1 MMTQK
6 SLCQLEKLM
15 ESLRKNADKG
25 WRSVAVVALI
35 FLTATALSVSP
46 ARAQEDREAILA
58 TVQQF
63 FDALAESD
71 TALGAAAVLLEG
83 QYFRLRESGDSLD
96 LSRTPHAQFLRNL
109 ATGGNDFLERMWDP
123 TVLQHGR
130 MAIVWTPYD
139 FYRSGEF
146 SHCGVDVFNL
156 IRTDDGWKIAG
167 IMYTVEPT
175 GCAPSP
181 LGPPSRS

>member
-1 MMTQK
+1 MKTNIR
-6 SLCQLEKLM
+6 L
-15 ESLRKNADKG
+15 
-25 WRSVAVVALI
+25 ALI
-35 FLTATALSVSP
+35 AVLVAAMLPASP
-46 ARAQEDREAILA
+46 VDAQEDREAILA

-63 FDALAESD
+63 FDALAGSD
-71 TALGAAAVLLEG
+71 PALGRDAVLLEG
-83 QYFRLRESGDSLD
+83 QYFRLREDGDSLSV
-96 LSRTPHAQFLRNL
+96 SRTPHTQFIRNL
-109 ATGGNDFLERMWDP
+109 EAGGNDFLERMWEP

-130 MAIVWTPYD
+130 MAVVWTPYD
-139 FYRSGEF
+139 FHRNGEF

-181 LGPPSRS
+181 LGPPGGN

>member
-1 MMTQK
+1 M
-6 SLCQLEKLM
+6 
-15 ESLRKNADKG
+15 
-25 WRSVAVVALI
+25 RSVAVVAITVLA
-35 FLTATALSVSP
+35 ATALTASP

-63 FDALAESD
+63 FDALAEGD
-71 TALGAAAVLLEG
+71 TALGRAAVLLEG
-83 QYFRLRESGDSLD
+83 QYFRLHESGESLD
-96 LSRTPHAQFLRNL
+96 LSRTPHTQFLRDL
-109 ATGGNDFLERMWDP
+109 AAGGNDFLERMWDP

-139 FYRSGEF
+139 FHRGGEF

-156 IRTDDGWKIAG
+156 IRTNDGWKIAG

-181 LGPPSRS
+181 LGPPRRS